1 MVNEAFVRRYA
12 SSVNPIGRHFG
23 LDDGKPPDIE
33 IVGVIGDA
41 LFRDPQ
47 AAIEPIV
54 FLPVVQTPNQFAL
67 DCEIELRT
75 TGDTAGVVSAVR
87 RLLAEIDPNL
97 PVNDPELL
105 SDQISRTFD
114 SQRLA
119 ARFVGLFG
127 LLALTLAAVGL
138 YGTIGQNVA
147 RRTSEIGVRMALGA
161 ERGRVL
167 WMILRQTLVLLGV
180 GLALGVPA
188 AVLASRLVASQLFGV
203 RAIDP
208 LSFVGG
214 IVVLAAAATGA
225 GLVPARRAT
234 RVNPVVALRAE

>member
-1 MVNEAFVRRYA
+1 
-12 SSVNPIGRHFG
+12 
-23 LDDGKPPDIE
+23 
-33 IVGVIGDA
+33 
-41 LFRDPQ
+41 
-47 AAIEPIV
+47 
-54 FLPVVQTPNQFAL
+54 
-67 DCEIELRT
+67 
-75 TGDTAGVVSAVR
+75 VS
-87 RLLAEIDPNL
+87 
-97 PVNDPELL
+97 DPELL

-180 GLALGVPA
+180 GLALGLPA
-188 AVLASRLVASQLFGV
+188 AALASRLVASQLFGV

-214 IVVLAAAATGA
+214 IVVLAAVATGA